1 MRAAYVDTSA
11 LAAVVLNEARAAS
24 VARWLATYERVLSSN
39 LLEAELRSIFA
50 REASRFEK
58 RFLEG
63 IDWILPDR
71 PLTLELSTVLAAGY
85 LQGADLWH
93 VATALYATPRPKDL
107 AFVTLD
113 LRQATVAGALGL
125 ATAPARWSV

>member
-24 VARWLATYERVLSSN
+24 VARWLVTYERVLSSN

-113 LRQATVAGALGL
+113 RRQATVAGALGL
-125 ATAPARWSV
+125 ATVSAGAG

>member
-11 LAAVVLNEARAAS
+11 LAAVVLNEARAAN
-24 VARWLATYERVLSSN
+24 VARWLVTYERVLSSN

-113 LRQATVAGALGL
+113 LRQATVASALGL
-125 ATAPARWSV
+125 ATVPAAAP